1 MKTARSRPLLL
12 ALSTTALLAAAA
24 LLPGLARAQAHGHA
38 AHEHGRA
45 SVDIA
50 IERSQLTLALDTPLD
65 NLLGF
70 ERAPR
75 TAAER
80 QAADAAVARLRAADG
95 WVRIDPQAG
104 CTLAEVVLE
113 SAALGLGGDTHKEGE
128 HAEIAGTVT
137 YRCTDATRA
146 SYIELGLADA
156 FKRIRSVEVQV
167 AGPSGQLKRTLSG
180 KTRRVG
186 LSR

>member
-1 MKTARSRPLLL
+1 MTTARRRSLPL
-12 ALSTTALLAAAA
+12 AALLAAAV
-24 LLPGLARAQAHGHA
+24 LPGLALAQAHHHA

-50 IERSQLTLALDTPLD
+50 IERTQLTLSLDTPLD

-75 TAAER
+75 SAAER

-95 WVRIDPQAG
+95 WVRIDPKAG

-113 SAALGLGGDTHKEGE
+113 SAALGLGGGTHREGE
-128 HAEIAGTVT
+128 HAEMEGSVT
-137 YRCTDATRA
+137 YRCTDATQA
-146 SYIELGLADA
+146 TYIELGLADA
-156 FKRIRSVEVQV
+156 FKRVRTVDVQV
-167 AGPSGQLKRTLSG
+167 AGPNGQLKRTLGG
-180 KTRRVG
+180 KTRRIS